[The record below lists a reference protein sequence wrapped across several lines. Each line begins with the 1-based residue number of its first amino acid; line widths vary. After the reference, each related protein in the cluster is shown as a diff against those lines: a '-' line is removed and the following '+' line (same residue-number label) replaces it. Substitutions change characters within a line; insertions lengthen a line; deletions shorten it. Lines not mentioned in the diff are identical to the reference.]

1 MGYLE
6 RSCENLEHYITKI
19 VSQGD
24 EDACNMESSH
34 LMTLRNQVF
43 RDARSEVEQ
52 FIDEAL
58 RGKVSEFLDIG
69 KFLLITTIFS

>member
-6 RSCENLEHYITKI
+6 RSCENLEHYISKI
-19 VSQGD
+19 VSKGD

-34 LMTLRNQVF
+34 LMTLQNQVF
-43 RDARSEVEQ
+43 RDSRSDVEQ
-52 FIDEAL
+52 LIDEAL

-69 KFLLITTIFS
+69 